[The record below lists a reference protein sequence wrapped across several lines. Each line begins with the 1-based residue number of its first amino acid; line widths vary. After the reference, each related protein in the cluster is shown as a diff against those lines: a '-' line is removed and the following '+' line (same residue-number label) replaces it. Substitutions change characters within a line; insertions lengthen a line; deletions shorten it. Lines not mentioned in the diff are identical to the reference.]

1 MKVNNTRK
9 IFLVLMF
16 QQLLANITTCVI
28 QSLDHDDLAEHKPRS
43 AHGRAVNKM
52 RNIVVM

>member
-52 RNIVVM
+52 QNIVVM